1 MKHIFLIFPIILI
14 VAACGATEP
23 AASGE
28 PEVREI
34 SMRLQW
40 FPQYQ
45 FAGYIVAKTQG
56 YYEDAGLDVT
66 LNPGGPDMVPLPLV
80 AGGSDQFGST
90 GADTV
95 LIARERDI
103 EVLALATWFQAS
115 PVGFMVHADS
125 GISGPEDFAGRT
137 VGMFYGDN
145 VETEYRA
152 LLAAAGVDRDAINE
166 VPGDF
171 NLRPFLTRQVDVW
184 PVYVTD
190 QPNQARRQG
199 AEVELIVARDYDVQL
214 MGDVLFTTA
223 AFARENPNTVQAF
236 VEATLR
242 GWEYAL
248 ANPSETVAII
258 AEYNPELNL
267 EQLQFEAEATIP
279 LIQYGAGER
288 CPGWNEMAAW
298 QGQRALLRDLGLLE
312 SEVDLDAAIENRY
325 VEQYYDARGIEC
337 GGG

>member
-1 MKHIFLIFPIILI
+1 MKHIFLILPMILI
-14 VAACGATEP
+14 IAACGATEP
-23 AASGE
+23 AAPGA
-28 PEVREI
+28 PERREV

-56 YYEDAGLDVT
+56 YYEEAGLDVT

-103 EVLALATWFQAS
+103 EVLALAAWFQAS

-125 GISGPEDFAGRT
+125 GISGPQDFAGRT

-152 LLAAAGVDRDAINE
+152 LLAAAGVDRDTINE

-199 AEVELIVARDYDVQL
+199 AEVELIVARNYGVQL

-223 AFARENPNTVQAF
+223 EFARANPNTVRAF

-248 ANPSETVAII
+248 ANPTETVAII
-258 AEYNPELNL
+258 AEYNPEVNL
-267 EQLQFEAEATIP
+267 AQLQFEAEATIP
-279 LIQYGAGER
+279 LIRYGAGAD
-288 CPGWNEMAAW
+288 CPGWNDLAAW
-298 QGQRALLRDLGLLE
+298 QGQRALLRDLGILE
-312 SEVDLDAAIENRY
+312 SEVALDAAMDNRY
-325 VEQYYDARGIEC
+325 VAQYYDARGVEC
-337 GGG
+337 GAE